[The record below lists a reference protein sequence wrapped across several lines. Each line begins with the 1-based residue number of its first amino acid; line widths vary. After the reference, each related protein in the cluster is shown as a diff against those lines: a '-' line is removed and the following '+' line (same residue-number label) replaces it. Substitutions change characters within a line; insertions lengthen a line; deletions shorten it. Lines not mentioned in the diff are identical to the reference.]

1 MAFIRP
7 PDKFRATLVDNN
19 GNSELLPGAC
29 CVPGP
34 KEFTDVA
41 SHVTGLS
48 LGWGRAESQSHVSL
62 LSNTPNSSVPT

>member
-7 PDKFRATLVDNN
+7 PDKFRATLIDNN

-29 CVPGP
+29 CVPDP
-34 KEFTDVA
+34 KEFTGVA

-48 LGWGRAESQSHVSL
+48 LVGGQGREPIARF
-62 LSNTPNSSVPT
+62 PPF